1 MSYRAILMS
10 ALGAGAGAGALAPT
24 AAPTTS
30 RYRVD
35 QTVEQVV
42 DASAMGGG
50 EQRQRFTVS
59 TFLTLTLADTAGGKT
74 VHAVVDSMRGDSTT
88 PVPPAVL
95 DSARGVALHG
105 FVMSGGRLADVKPL
119 TPTALEPQLTG
130 VVRQLFPPVRPGAKV
145 GDGWA
150 DTTESSSPGGGG
162 TMSVRRVTTYK
173 ATGSETRAGVK
184 ALRIETEFTASV
196 NGTQETPSGTATVQG
211 TGTGKESFYL
221 GPDGRYLGGTSSQ
234 TSKLTISGAFAP
246 KPLPVSLTE
255 VFTVSALR

>member
-1 MSYRAILMS
+1 MSYRAIMM
-10 ALGAGAGAGALAPT
+10 GAFGAGALAPL
-24 AAPTTS
+24 AAPAPTTS

-42 DASAMGGG
+42 DASAMGGN

-59 TFLTLTLADTAGGKT
+59 TFLTVTLADTAGGKT
-74 VHAVVDSMRGDSTT
+74 VHAVVDSMRGDSAT
-88 PVPPAVL
+88 PVPAAVL

-105 FVMSGGRLADVKPL
+105 FLASGGRLGEVKSL
-119 TPTALEPQLTG
+119 TATPLEPQLTG

-184 ALRIETEFTASV
+184 ALRIEAEFTASV
-196 NGTQETPSGTATVQG
+196 NGTQQTPSGPATLQG
-211 TGTGKESFYL
+211 TGTGKESYFL
-221 GPDGRYLGGTSSQ
+221 APDGRYLGGTSSQ
-234 TSKLTISGAFAP
+234 TSKLTISGSFAP

-255 VFTVSALR
+255 IFTVSSLR